1 MMEKAHTAAAISS
14 DCSAAS
20 SALASSAVTAQPPPS
35 LEDFSLV
42 PGDLQSLILAHSAA
56 PLHTCQASAALLS
69 DPSLLTLWLLKAA
82 AAGLIKKPLKKAVKL
97 QCWAAC
103 VELLGSPYT
112 DWMWDQQWEY
122 AVYHAAEAGQTHIVQ
137 QLLDNMACYWPQG
150 NPWNK
155 DMNDTQLLDLRY
167 RE

>member
-1 MMEKAHTAAAISS
+1 MMRTAHTAAAITI
-14 DCSAAS
+14 DCSAAASAPVS
-20 SALASSAVTAQPPPS
+20 SASAQLRPS
-35 LEDFSLV
+35 LEDFSLL

-69 DPSLLTLWLLKAA
+69 DPSLSTLWLLRAA

-112 DWMWDQQWEY
+112 NWMWDQQWEY
-122 AVYHAAEAGQTHIVQ
+122 AVYHAAEAGQTQVVQ
-137 QLLDNMACYWPQG
+137 QLLDKMACYWPQG

-167 RE
+167 SE